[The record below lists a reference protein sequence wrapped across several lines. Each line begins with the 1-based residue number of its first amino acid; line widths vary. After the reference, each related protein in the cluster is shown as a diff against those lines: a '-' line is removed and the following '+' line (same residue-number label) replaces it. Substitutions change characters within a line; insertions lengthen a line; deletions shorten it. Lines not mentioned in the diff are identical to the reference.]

1 MYVLLGNHLIWCSKY
16 SDIEG
21 NQMVEGGEKER
32 ETIRPEFN
40 RSIMIDFQG
49 AKITSDTGFLLLREI
64 DDRFRVIAPVA
75 GDLDDRRS
83 AVHAKHSLVKM
94 IRQRVYQIAAGYEDC
109 NDADLLRIDPA
120 LRLAIGKGQD
130 AGAGQSMLSRL
141 ENELLGTEAGLKA
154 LEQAL
159 TRSNDPLM
167 KRKKKQR
174 LIVDVDSTEDPAH
187 GNQENVAYNGHFGKN
202 CFHPLFAFTSDGDC
216 LGAKLRPG
224 NVHSA
229 DGVLVFLDPIVKRHR
244 SRFVLFW
251 LRGDAAFA
259 DPGVYAYCE
268 GERVTY
274 FIRLPA
280 NAVLNRLIEPYL
292 TRPVGRPPKRGIQI
306 RLVDLRYQAKTWDRE
321 RRVVAKIEWH
331 DGELFPR
338 IGFIVTNSKLPA
350 GKVVKVYNGRGDVEN
365 RIKEGKNT
373 LRWDKT
379 SCHRFAA
386 NQARLLMGVLA
397 YNLLHML
404 RQFYLHGEEVKRSI
418 EWLINRLIK
427 VGAKVAYH
435 GRTWQVHVASAF
447 PLVRYYQ
454 AVFG

>member
-1 MYVLLGNHLIWCSKY
+1 MAGS
-16 SDIEG
+16 
-21 NQMVEGGEKER
+21 GEEQR

-40 RSIMIDFQG
+40 SAIMIDFQG

-64 DDRFRVIAPVA
+64 DERFGILGPIGSELEDA
-75 GDLDDRRS
+75 RS
-83 AVHAKHSLVKM
+83 WVHSKHTQLQMVQ
-94 IRQRVYQIAAGYEDC
+94 QRIYQMAAGYEDC
-109 NDADLLRIDPA
+109 NDADFLRIDPA
-120 LRLAIGKGQD
+120 LRLAIGKGD
-130 AGAGQSMLSRL
+130 EAGAGQSRLSRL
-141 ENELLGTEAGLKA
+141 ENEVLGTEAGLKA

-159 TRSNDPLM
+159 MRSNDTLM
-167 KRKKKQR
+167 RRKKKQR

-187 GNQENVAYNGHFGKN
+187 GKQENVAFNGHFGKN
-202 CFHPLFAFTSDGDC
+202 CFHPLFAFTGDGDC

-229 DGVLVFLDPIVKRHR
+229 DGVLGFLDPIVKRYR
-244 SRFVLFW
+244 SGFVLFW

-259 DPGVYAYCE
+259 DTEVYKYCE

-280 NAVLNRLIEPYL
+280 NAVLNRLIDPYL
-292 TRPVGRPPKRGIQI
+292 TRPVGRPPKSGIQI
-306 RLVDLRYQAKTWDRE
+306 RLV
-321 RRVVAKIEWH
+321 AKIEWH
-331 DGELFPR
+331 EGELFPR
-338 IGFIVTNSKLPA
+338 IRFIVTNSKLPA
-350 GKVVKVYNGRGDVEN
+350 GKVVKGYNGRGDVEN

-397 YNLLHML
+397 YNLLHIL
-404 RQFYLHGEEVKRSI
+404 RQFYLVGEEIKRSM
-418 EWLINRLIK
+418 EWLIKRLIK

-435 GRTWQVHVASAF
+435 GRRWQIHVASAF
-447 PLVRYYQ
+447 PLSRYYQ
-454 AVFG
+454 AVFR